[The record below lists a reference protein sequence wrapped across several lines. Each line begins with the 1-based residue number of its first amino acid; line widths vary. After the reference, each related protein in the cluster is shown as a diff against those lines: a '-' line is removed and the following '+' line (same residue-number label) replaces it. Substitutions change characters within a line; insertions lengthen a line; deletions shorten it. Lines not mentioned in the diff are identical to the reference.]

1 MAALDMYA
9 EQEQWEKCL
18 EVAAK
23 QVSACV
29 SPQETDVGSW
39 PSEAGAAGMSGQDKT
54 VISVGSTGG
63 HCSSSKNTS
72 PLSPSW
78 PIRPSREALEP
89 RSILGLN
96 FVINEALEKA
106 K

>member
-29 SPQETDVGSW
+29 SPQKADIGSW
-39 PSEAGAAGMSGQDKT
+39 LSEAGAAGMSGQGKA
-54 VISVGSTGG
+54 VISVGSMGG
-63 HCSSSKNTS
+63 SLQQLKNR
-72 PLSPSW
+72 LSTV
-78 PIRPSREALEP
+78 PILA
-89 RSILGLN
+89 N
-96 FVINEALEKA
+96 QA
-106 K
+106 

>member
-29 SPQETDVGSW
+29 SPQETDMGPGWLKQDQQERVGRTKQSFLGGVRG
-39 PSEAGAAGMSGQDKT
+39 SLQQLKKHLLT
-54 VISVGSTGG
+54 VPMLP
-63 HCSSSKNTS
+63 NQ
-72 PLSPSW
+72 
-78 PIRPSREALEP
+78 A
-89 RSILGLN
+89 
-96 FVINEALEKA
+96 
-106 K
+106 

>member
-29 SPQETDVGSW
+29 SPQEADGGSW
-39 PSEAGAAGMSGQDKT
+39 LSEAGCAGTSGQGKA
-54 VISVGSTGG
+54 VVSGGSTGV
-63 HCSSSKNTS
+63 TAAAQTT
-72 PLSPSW
+72 PLRCPHLAQS
-78 PIRPSREALEP
+78 
-89 RSILGLN
+89 GL
-96 FVINEALEKA
+96 IGKH
-106 K
+106 